1 MKTNK
6 SLEKAAVEAYRAG
19 AKSRRANTQVNN
31 KLSKMPGPVDPNI
44 TRDGGVITVRKPANA
59 KSASSLGGATKA
71 LGTSAFS
78 IPEFKRYAKRSPR

>member
-19 AKSRRANTQVNN
+19 AKSLRARSQVNN
-31 KLSKMPGPVDPNI
+31 KLPETTASVDPNV
-44 TRDGGVITVRKPANA
+44 TTGGGVITVRKPADA
-59 KSASSLGGATKA
+59 KSVSSLGGATKA

-78 IPEFKRYAKRSPR
+78 IPEFKRYAKR